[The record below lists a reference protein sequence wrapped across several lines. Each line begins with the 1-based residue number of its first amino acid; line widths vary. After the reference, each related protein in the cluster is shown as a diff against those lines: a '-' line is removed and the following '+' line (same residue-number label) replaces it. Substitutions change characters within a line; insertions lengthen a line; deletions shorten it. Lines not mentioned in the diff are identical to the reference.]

1 MDEIAC
7 KKINNYMSTNL
18 KNALFSF
25 VLYDN
30 HNSYITALSY
40 SQYHRKPFSD
50 EDPSISKKGARLKE
64 KEKKIDFFFENRIS
78 KQFPLRKIQRYQGVI
93 QSENYKHD
101 KK

>member
-7 KKINNYMSTNL
+7 KKINKYMSKNK

-30 HNSYITALSY
+30 HNSYGTALSY
-40 SQYHRKPFSD
+40 PQYHRKPFSY
-50 EDPSISKKGARLKE
+50 EDPTISIKGARFKE
-64 KEKKIDFFFENRIS
+64 KENKYNFLENRIS
-78 KQFPLRKIQRYQGVI
+78 KRFLLRKIKRYRGVV
-93 QSENYKHD
+93 QSESYKHD